1 MYCMYCGKELTHI
14 EGTLYKCDPCDATFD
29 IDVTT
34 ENGESTMIIED
45 ISEE

>member
-1 MYCMYCGKELTHI
+1 MYCIYCGKELTQT
-14 EGTLYKCDPCDATFD
+14 EDNLYHCTPCDATFD

-34 ENGESTMIIED
+34 ENGETTLTIED